1 MSANPQMISLVRDLR
16 RMTQAHL
23 AEAVGVRQGFIS
35 MVEAG
40 VRVPSDDVLQLVAGA
55 LDCPV
60 DLLEE
65 QAPVRGGEAQDLHFR
80 RRKTLPVTERRRMEA
95 KLHLG
100 YLTVR
105 GLLRGIDYEPSLPL
119 PALGIDDV
127 DSPAEAA
134 RLVRRLWRIP
144 TGPILDLTAYLEA
157 AGMFL
162 VPCSAP
168 NKIDAVTRR
177 CEEGWHVTAYN
188 RGMPVDR
195 DRLTRAHELGHL
207 VLHAAFSG
215 ADAEEEA
222 NEFAAELLAPAE
234 EIHQHLAGL
243 TTRDLGKLID
253 LRMHWKV
260 SLPFLVHRAADLGCI
275 SERQQ
280 RSFYQLL
287 NAQGLMHHTVDHRLP
302 PEEPTLLARIIDV
315 HHQNHGY
322 TVDDLATAARMT
334 PQRFDRKF
342 GWPAPKAA
350 DNEATASSK
359 LKVVR

>member
-1 MSANPQMISLVRDLR
+1 MSANPQMISLVRELR
-16 RMTQAHL
+16 RMTQTHL

-35 MVEAG
+35 MIEAG
-40 VRVPSDDVLQLVAGA
+40 VRDPSDDVVRLIANA

-60 DLLEE
+60 TLLEE

-95 KLHLG
+95 KLHLS

-105 GLLRGIDYEPSLPL
+105 GLLSGIDYEPSLLMPSL
-119 PALGIDDV
+119 DIDDI

-144 TGPILDLTAYLEA
+144 TGPIPDLTAYLEA
-157 AGMFL
+157 AGIFL
-162 VPCSAP
+162 IPCSAP
-168 NKIDAVTRR
+168 SKIDAVTRR

-188 RGMPVDR
+188 KGMPVDR

-207 VLHAAFSG
+207 ILHERYSG

-222 NEFAAELLAPAE
+222 NEFAAELLAPAD
-234 EIHQHLAGL
+234 EIYPHLAGI

-260 SLPFLVHRAADLGCI
+260 SVPFFVHRAADLGCI

-287 NAQGLMHHTVDHRLP
+287 NSRGLMHQTVDHQLP
-302 PEEPTLLARIIDV
+302 PEQPTLLTRIIDV
-315 HHQNHGY
+315 HRTTHEY
-322 TVDDLATAARMT
+322 TLDDLAESARMT
-334 PQRFDRKF
+334 PQRFGAKF
-342 GWPAPKAA
+342 GQPQHEAA
-350 DNEATASSK
+350 EETTLRSSK
-359 LKVVR
+359 LKIVR